1 MSSVFFDHP
10 LYKIAMKFLSSP
22 IPKNKLPQYYHL
34 NSKGG
39 TGKRHVQ
46 ELWNHHDIKIK
57 NIKLSWNCLNL
68 QDLAVNNI
76 QAFLEKIFP
85 STCDS
90 CHYWIMSNESF
101 FTLTV
106 FLKRWR
112 LLFNRMAK
120 KGVFF
125 RFYNGLMGF

>member
-1 MSSVFFDHP
+1 MSPVFFDHP

-22 IPKNKLPQYYHL
+22 FLKINSL
-34 NSKGG
+34 NIITCKEG

-120 KGVFF
+120 KGGFF